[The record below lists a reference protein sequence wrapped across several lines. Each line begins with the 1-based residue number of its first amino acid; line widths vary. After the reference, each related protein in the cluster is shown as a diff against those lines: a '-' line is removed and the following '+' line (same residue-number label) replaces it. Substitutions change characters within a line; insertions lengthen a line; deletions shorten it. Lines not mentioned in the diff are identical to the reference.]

1 MGRIHDG
8 WTREELAAVERDFGQ
23 APKQPEPEKDPSLGK
38 EQFLSEVNADT
49 TAAPPVVP
57 TALTPEESAAQA
69 AQKTVSLKTDAM
81 AKKFNAKLNKMKR
94 SFAEALPKAV
104 GVAVREKGPEYALTD
119 EDTEILAESVENCL
133 EILDIDFQVQPFTT
147 TLTNPLWVLILPL
160 LALILVFAPKTY
172 AAQKRARENEQRQP
186 NEPAPVAA
194 D

>member
-1 MGRIHDG
+1 MAEID
-8 WTREELAAVERDFGQ
+8 
-23 APKQPEPEKDPSLGK
+23 
-38 EQFLSEVNADT
+38 ADT
-49 TAAPPVVP
+49 TAAPPVVQ
-57 TALTPEESAAQA
+57 TATTPEEAAAQA
-69 AQKTVSLKTDAM
+69 AQKTVSLKTEAIG
-81 AKKFNAKLNKMKR
+81 KKFNAKLNKMKR

-147 TLTNPLWVLILPL
+147 TLTNPLWVLILPV

-172 AAQKRARENEQRQP
+172 AAQKKAKENEQRQQP
-186 NEPAPVAA
+186 TQPEPVAA